1 MIYVGNI
8 KIKAYEQR
16 TQTVEVRSLA
26 ENENNTKRTCVISLV
41 SNLEVIS
48 KHRLKNQHQLQ
59 IPSARQ

>member
-48 KHRLKNQHQLQ
+48 KHRLKNRHRLQ
-59 IPSARQ
+59 TP